1 MCEISISLQPVYI
14 DINSLKNNLN
24 MKPKIVIGNWKMNKG
39 FEEAEDLISEIEEKL
54 QDYNFETEIVLCPP
68 MVYAELIT
76 DHASQEGSQFYAGVQ
91 NVSEY
96 ENGAYTGE
104 VSAEMLAGMD
114 VSFCI
119 VGHSER
125 RKYFGETNAIVL
137 KKMLRLLTNDIVPVM
152 CCGETLEERKA
163 EKHFEV
169 VQKQIEET
177 IYQLTPKQL
186 ESTMIA
192 YEPIWAIGTG
202 ETATPD
208 QAQEMLSFIR
218 SLIEKKFGTEMAVNT
233 YILYGGSCNGKNALE
248 LFSQPDVDGGLI
260 GGASLKADEFMKI
273 IEAGET
279 VIKEN

>member
-1 MCEISISLQPVYI
+1 
-14 DINSLKNNLN
+14 
-24 MKPKIVIGNWKMNKG
+24 MNKN
-39 FEEAEDLISEIEEKL
+39 FDEAEELISTIEEKL
-54 QDYNFETEIVLCPP
+54 EDYNLETEVVLCPP

-114 VSFCI
+114 VAFCI

-137 KKMLRLLTNDIVPVM
+137 KKMLRLLANDIVPVM
-152 CCGETLEERKA
+152 CCGESLEERKSGN
-163 EKHFEV
+163 HFDV
-169 VQKQIEET
+169 VKRQIEES
-177 IYQLTPKQL
+177 IYELTPEQM
-186 ESTMIA
+186 ERTMIA

-202 ETATPD
+202 ETATPA
-208 QAQEMLSFIR
+208 QAQEMLAFIR
-218 SLIEKKFGTEMAVNT
+218 SLVEKKFGTQMAIDT
-233 YILYGGSCNGKNALE
+233 YILYGGSCNAKNALE
-248 LFSQPDVDGGLI
+248 LFSQQDVDGGLI
-260 GGASLKADEFMKI
+260 GGASLKADDFIQI

-279 VIKEN
+279 VLKDN

>member
-1 MCEISISLQPVYI
+1 
-14 DINSLKNNLN
+14 
-24 MKPKIVIGNWKMNKG
+24 MKPKIVIGNWKMNKN
-39 FEEAEDLISEIEEKL
+39 FDEAEELISTIEEKL
-54 QDYNFETEIVLCPP
+54 EDYNLETEVVLCPP

-114 VSFCI
+114 VAFCI

-137 KKMLRLLTNDIVPVM
+137 KKMLRLLANDIVPVM
-152 CCGETLEERKA
+152 CCGESLEERKSGN
-163 EKHFEV
+163 HFDV
-169 VQKQIEET
+169 VKKQIEES
-177 IYQLTPKQL
+177 IYELTPEQM
-186 ESTMIA
+186 ERTMIA

-202 ETATPD
+202 ETATPA
-208 QAQEMLSFIR
+208 QAQEMLAFIR
-218 SLIEKKFGTEMAVNT
+218 SLVEKKFGTQMAIDT
-233 YILYGGSCNGKNALE
+233 YILYGGSCNAKNALE
-248 LFSQPDVDGGLI
+248 LFSQQDVDGGLI
-260 GGASLKADEFMKI
+260 GGASLKADDFIQI

-279 VIKEN
+279 VLKDN

>member
-1 MCEISISLQPVYI
+1 
-14 DINSLKNNLN
+14 
-24 MKPKIVIGNWKMNKG
+24 MKPKIVIGNWKMNKN
-39 FEEAEDLISEIEEKL
+39 FDEAEELISTIEEKL
-54 QDYNFETEIVLCPP
+54 EDYNLETEVVLCPP
-68 MVYAELIT
+68 LVYAELVT

-137 KKMLRLLTNDIVPVM
+137 KKMLRLLANDIVPVM
-152 CCGETLEERKA
+152 CCGESLEERKSGN
-163 EKHFEV
+163 HFDV
-169 VQKQIEET
+169 VKRQIEES
-177 IYQLTPKQL
+177 IYELTPEQM
-186 ESTMIA
+186 ERTMIA

-202 ETATPD
+202 ETATPA
-208 QAQEMLSFIR
+208 QAQEMLAFIR
-218 SLIEKKFGTEMAVNT
+218 SLVEKKFGTQMAIDT
-233 YILYGGSCNGKNALE
+233 YILYGGSCNAKNALE
-248 LFSQPDVDGGLI
+248 LFSQQDVDGGLI
-260 GGASLKADEFMKI
+260 GGASLKADDFIQI

-279 VIKEN
+279 VLKDN

>member
-1 MCEISISLQPVYI
+1 
-14 DINSLKNNLN
+14 
-24 MKPKIVIGNWKMNKG
+24 MKPKIVIGNWKMNKN
-39 FEEAEDLISEIEEKL
+39 FDEAEELISTIEEKL
-54 QDYNFETEIVLCPP
+54 EDYNLETEVVLCPP

-137 KKMLRLLTNDIVPVM
+137 KKMLRLLANDIVPVM
-152 CCGETLEERKA
+152 CCGESLEERKSGN
-163 EKHFEV
+163 HFDV
-169 VQKQIEET
+169 VKRQIEES
-177 IYQLTPKQL
+177 IYELTPEQM
-186 ESTMIA
+186 ERTMIA

-202 ETATPD
+202 ETATPA
-208 QAQEMLSFIR
+208 QAQEMLAFIR
-218 SLIEKKFGTEMAVNT
+218 SLVEKKFGTQMAIDT
-233 YILYGGSCNGKNALE
+233 YILYGGSCNAKNALE
-248 LFSQPDVDGGLI
+248 LFSQQDVDGGLI
-260 GGASLKADEFMKI
+260 GGASLKADDFIQI

-279 VIKEN
+279 VLKDN

>member
-1 MCEISISLQPVYI
+1 
-14 DINSLKNNLN
+14 

-39 FEEAEDLISEIEEKL
+39 FEEAEDLISDIEEKL
-54 QDYNFETEIVLCPP
+54 QDYNFETEVVLCPP
-68 MVYAELIT
+68 MLYAELVT

-96 ENGAYTGE
+96 DNGAYTGE

-125 RKYFGETNAIVL
+125 RKYFGETDEIVL
-137 KKMLRLLTNDIVPVM
+137 AKMLQLLKYDIVPVM

-163 EKHFEV
+163 GKHFEI
-169 VQKQIEET
+169 VQKQIENT
-177 IYQLTPKQL
+177 IYKLEPKQL
-186 ESTMIA
+186 DSTMIA

-202 ETATPD
+202 ETATPA

>member
-1 MCEISISLQPVYI
+1 
-14 DINSLKNNLN
+14 
-24 MKPKIVIGNWKMNKG
+24 MNKG

-68 MVYAELIT
+68 MLYAELVT
-76 DHASQEGSQFYAGVQ
+76 DHANEEGSQFYAGVQ

>member
-1 MCEISISLQPVYI
+1 
-14 DINSLKNNLN
+14 
-24 MKPKIVIGNWKMNKG
+24 MKPKIVIGNWKMNKN
-39 FEEAEDLISEIEEKL
+39 FDEAEELISTIEEKL
-54 QDYNFETEIVLCPP
+54 EDYNLETEVVLCPP

-137 KKMLRLLTNDIVPVM
+137 KKMLRLLANDIVPVM
-152 CCGETLEERKA
+152 CCGESLEERKSGN
-163 EKHFEV
+163 HFDV
-169 VQKQIEET
+169 VKKQIEES
-177 IYQLTPKQL
+177 IYELTPEQM
-186 ESTMIA
+186 ERTMIA

-202 ETATPD
+202 ETATPA
-208 QAQEMLSFIR
+208 QAQEMLAFIR
-218 SLIEKKFGTEMAVNT
+218 SLVEKKFGTQMAIDT
-233 YILYGGSCNGKNALE
+233 YILYGGSCNAKNALE
-248 LFSQPDVDGGLI
+248 LFSQQDVDGGLI
-260 GGASLKADEFMKI
+260 GGASLKADDFIQI

-279 VIKEN
+279 VIKDN

>member
-1 MCEISISLQPVYI
+1 
-14 DINSLKNNLN
+14 
-24 MKPKIVIGNWKMNKG
+24 MNKN
-39 FEEAEDLISEIEEKL
+39 FDEAEELISTIEEKL
-54 QDYNFETEIVLCPP
+54 EDYNLETEVVLCPP
-68 MVYAELIT
+68 LVYAELVT

-137 KKMLRLLTNDIVPVM
+137 KKMLRLLANDIVPVM
-152 CCGETLEERKA
+152 CCGESLEERKSGN
-163 EKHFEV
+163 HFDV
-169 VQKQIEET
+169 VKRQIEES
-177 IYQLTPKQL
+177 IYELTPEQM
-186 ESTMIA
+186 ERTMIA

-202 ETATPD
+202 ETATPA
-208 QAQEMLSFIR
+208 QAQEMLAFIR
-218 SLIEKKFGTEMAVNT
+218 SLVEKKFGTQMAIDT
-233 YILYGGSCNGKNALE
+233 YILYGGSCNAKNALE
-248 LFSQPDVDGGLI
+248 LFSQQDVDGGLI
-260 GGASLKADEFMKI
+260 GGASLKADDFIQI

-279 VIKEN
+279 VLKDN

>member
-1 MCEISISLQPVYI
+1 
-14 DINSLKNNLN
+14 
-24 MKPKIVIGNWKMNKG
+24 MKPKIVIGNWKMNKS
-39 FEEAEDLISEIEEKL
+39 FEEAEELITEIEEKL
-54 QDYNFETEIVLCPP
+54 QDFNFETEIVMCPP
-68 MVYAELIT
+68 MLYAELIT
-76 DHASQEGSQFYAGVQ
+76 DHASQEGSQFYAGLQ
-91 NVSEY
+91 NVSEF

-104 VSAEMLAGMD
+104 VSAKMMADMD

-125 RKYFGETNAIVL
+125 RKYFGETNEIVL
-137 KKMLRLLTNDIVPVM
+137 KKMLQLLNYDIVPVM

-163 EKHFEV
+163 NKHFEI

-177 IYQLTPKQL
+177 IYNLTPKQL

-202 ETATPD
+202 ETATPA
-208 QAQEMLSFIR
+208 QAQEMLAFIR

-233 YILYGGSCNGKNALE
+233 YILYGGSCNAKNALE

-260 GGASLKADEFMKI
+260 GGASLKADDFMKI

-279 VIKEN
+279 VIKDN